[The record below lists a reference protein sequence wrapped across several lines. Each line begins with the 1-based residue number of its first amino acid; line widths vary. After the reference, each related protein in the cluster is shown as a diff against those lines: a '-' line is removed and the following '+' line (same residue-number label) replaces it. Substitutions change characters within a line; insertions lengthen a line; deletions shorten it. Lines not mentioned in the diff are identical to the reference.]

1 MTTTNRLQFWI
12 NSRSFA
18 RQMLGLRNKRKER
31 EYIGDTMAHLSFT
44 TRCLADE
51 IRKVEKQLGRPHR
64 YLPASGFY
72 QGVIW

>member
-12 NSRSFA
+12 NSRAFA
-18 RQMLGLRNKRKER
+18 RHMLSIRNKRKER
-31 EYIGDTMAHLSFT
+31 EYIGETLSHLSFT

-51 IRKVEKQLGRPHR
+51 IRKVETQLGRPHR

-72 QGVIW
+72 QGVVW